1 MREVWSAH
9 VRGDGGRF
17 ERARLF
23 EDDAGRYV
31 LETSSAAEGSAD
43 RAVID
48 REDLEKL
55 TDALVDLFDAGAD
68 VLPPGSAPGVAFS
81 ERTPPSERL

>member
-17 ERARLF
+17 ERARLVV
-23 EDDAGRYV
+23 DDAGRFV
-31 LETSSAAEGSAD
+31 LETSSVSVGSTD

-48 REDLEKL
+48 REDLERL
-55 TDALVDLFDAGAD
+55 TDALVVEFDPAG
-68 VLPPGSAPGVAFS
+68 
-81 ERTPPSERL
+81 PSS

>member
-1 MREVWSAH
+1 VLRVREVWSAH

-17 ERARLF
+17 ERARLVV
-23 EDDAGRYV
+23 DDAGRFV

-48 REDLEKL
+48 REDVERL
-55 TDALVDLFDAGAD
+55 TDALVDEFDPETG
-68 VLPPGSAPGVAFS
+68 
-81 ERTPPSERL
+81 PSS